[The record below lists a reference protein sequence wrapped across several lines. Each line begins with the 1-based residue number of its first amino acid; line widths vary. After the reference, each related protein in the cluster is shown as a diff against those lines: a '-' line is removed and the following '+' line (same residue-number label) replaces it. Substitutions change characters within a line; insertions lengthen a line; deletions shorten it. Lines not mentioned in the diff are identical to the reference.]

1 METIKLSN
9 GGSLPTLGLGTWK
22 SKPDK
27 VTYAVEM
34 AIKAGYRHIDCAA
47 VYGNEKEVG
56 QALKSC
62 IGKTVR
68 KFYGLILSDSLWPS
82 VSKVERK
89 SGLGKRQ
96 TYKILQKKM
105 FKVFAGLLSGLDLP
119 ISFTSLLSPQKD
131 VLVPTKEREYAY
143 WCWVRRVN

>member
-9 GGSLPTLGLGTWK
+9 GGSLPALGLGTWK

-89 SGLGKRQ
+89 SGLRRRQ
-96 TYKILQKKM
+96 TYKILQKNVKS
-105 FKVFAGLLSGLDLP
+105 FCRAFIRSRFAYYVY
-119 ISFTSLLSPQKD
+119 IASFTAKGRACAYQGARICILMLS
-131 VLVPTKEREYAY
+131 TKG
-143 WCWVRRVN
+143 

>member
-9 GGSLPTLGLGTWK
+9 GGSLPALSLGTWK

-27 VTYAVEM
+27 VTSTVEM

-68 KFYGLILSDSLWPS
+68 KFYGLILSDSFLNLQLVKS
-82 VSKVERK
+82 SERAGWESDK
-89 SGLGKRQ
+89 LTKYG
-96 TYKILQKKM
+96 QKKRL
-105 FKVFAGLLSGLDLP
+105 KVFAGLLSGLDLP
-119 ISFTSLLSPQKD
+119 IMFTSLPSPQKD
-131 VLVPTKEREYAY
+131 VRVPTKEREYAY
-143 WCWVRRVN
+143 

>member
-9 GGSLPTLGLGTWK
+9 GGSLPALSLGTWK

-27 VTYAVEM
+27 VTSTVEM

-68 KFYGLILSDSLWPS
+68 KFYGLILSDSFLNLQLVKS
-82 VSKVERK
+82 SERAGWESDKLTKYGQKNVK
-89 SGLGKRQ
+89 SFCRAF
-96 TYKILQKKM
+96 IRSR
-105 FKVFAGLLSGLDLP
+105 FAYCVY
-119 ISFTSLLSPQKD
+119 IASFTAKGRACAYQGARICILMLS
-131 VLVPTKEREYAY
+131 TKG
-143 WCWVRRVN
+143 

>member
-9 GGSLPTLGLGTWK
+9 GGSLPALSLGTWK

-27 VTYAVEM
+27 VTSTVEM

-56 QALKSC
+56 QALKSR

-68 KFYGLILSDSLWPS
+68 KCYGLILSDSL
-82 VSKVERK
+82 
-89 SGLGKRQ
+89 
-96 TYKILQKKM
+96 
-105 FKVFAGLLSGLDLP
+105 
-119 ISFTSLLSPQKD
+119 
-131 VLVPTKEREYAY
+131 
-143 WCWVRRVN
+143 

>member
-9 GGSLPTLGLGTWK
+9 GGSLPALGLGTWK

-62 IGKTVR
+62 IGKTVQ
-68 KFYGLILSDSLWPS
+68 KCYGLILSDSLKLTKYRKKNVKSFCRAFIRSRFNIIFKNMHTDVEYEGLIKPS
-82 VSKVERK
+82 AFLV
-89 SGLGKRQ
+89 
-96 TYKILQKKM
+96 
-105 FKVFAGLLSGLDLP
+105 A
-119 ISFTSLLSPQKD
+119 SL
-131 VLVPTKEREYAY
+131 TAR
-143 WCWVRRVN
+143 WCSQF

>member
-9 GGSLPTLGLGTWK
+9 GGSLPALGLGTWK

-27 VTYAVEM
+27 VTSTVEM

-68 KFYGLILSDSLWPS
+68 KFYGLILWPS

-96 TYKILQKKM
+96 TYKIWPKK
-105 FKVFAGLLSGLDLP
+105 KVKSFCRAFIRSRFAYYVY
-119 ISFTSLLSPQKD
+119 IASFTAKGRACAYQGARICILMLS
-131 VLVPTKEREYAY
+131 TKG
-143 WCWVRRVN
+143 

>member
-9 GGSLPTLGLGTWK
+9 GGSLPALGLGKWK

-27 VTYAVEM
+27 VTSTVEM

-62 IGKTVR
+62 IGKTVW
-68 KFYGLILSDSLWPS
+68 KFYGLILSDSL
-82 VSKVERK
+82 
-89 SGLGKRQ
+89 
-96 TYKILQKKM
+96 
-105 FKVFAGLLSGLDLP
+105 
-119 ISFTSLLSPQKD
+119 
-131 VLVPTKEREYAY
+131 
-143 WCWVRRVN
+143 

>member
-9 GGSLPTLGLGTWK
+9 GGSLPALGLGKWK

-27 VTYAVEM
+27 VTSTVEM

-68 KFYGLILSDSLWPS
+68 KFYGLILSDYQS
-82 VSKVERK
+82 VKLSKRAGWESDKLTKYCKKNVK
-89 SGLGKRQ
+89 SFCRAFIRSRFAYFVYIASFNAQGRACAYQGARIC
-96 TYKILQKKM
+96 ILM
-105 FKVFAGLLSGLDLP
+105 LS
-119 ISFTSLLSPQKD
+119 
-131 VLVPTKEREYAY
+131 TKG
-143 WCWVRRVN
+143 

>member
-9 GGSLPTLGLGTWK
+9 GGSLPALGLGTWK

-68 KFYGLILSDSLWPS
+68 KFYGLILSDSL
-82 VSKVERK
+82 
-89 SGLGKRQ
+89 
-96 TYKILQKKM
+96 
-105 FKVFAGLLSGLDLP
+105 
-119 ISFTSLLSPQKD
+119 
-131 VLVPTKEREYAY
+131 
-143 WCWVRRVN
+143 